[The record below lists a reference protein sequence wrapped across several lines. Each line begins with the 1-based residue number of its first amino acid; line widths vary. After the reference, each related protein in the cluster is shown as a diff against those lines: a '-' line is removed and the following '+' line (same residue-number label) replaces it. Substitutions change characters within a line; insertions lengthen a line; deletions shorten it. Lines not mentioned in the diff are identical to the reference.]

1 MKKKKILAITLARG
15 GSKEVKNKN
24 IRKINGKPLIW
35 YTIKE
40 ALKSKLIDKYIVSTD
55 SPVIKKISLK
65 YGAEVPFLR
74 PKKFSTDKA
83 SSVIAL
89 QHAVK
94 YFEKKKTK
102 NLILLLN

>member
-24 IRKINGKPLIW
+24 IRKINGKPLIC

-74 PKKFSTDKA
+74 PKEFSTETLPRN
-83 SSVIAL
+83 VECG
-89 QHAVK
+89 
-94 YFEKKKTK
+94 EKKG
-102 NLILLLN
+102 IDS